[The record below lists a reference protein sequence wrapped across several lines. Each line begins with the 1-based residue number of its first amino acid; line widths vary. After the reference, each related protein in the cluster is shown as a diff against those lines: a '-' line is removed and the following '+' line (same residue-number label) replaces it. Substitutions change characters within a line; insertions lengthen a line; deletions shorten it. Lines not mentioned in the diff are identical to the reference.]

1 MIPEQFFAVC
11 YLGLVVALI
20 AILTP
25 LFLFFR
31 FPNGSLTTLYGMLF
45 EWVHGGINN
54 NANTLLF
61 RFLGFWTVL
70 G

>member
-25 LFLFFR
+25 LFFIF
-31 FPNGSLTTLYGMLF
+31 
-45 EWVHGGINN
+45 
-54 NANTLLF
+54 
-61 RFLGFWTVL
+61 
-70 G
+70 